1 MGIQSYSLRGF
12 KLDKAI
18 EATKDLGLEWWEAY
32 DGHIPINE
40 DFAFRSETRQLL
52 RLNGV
57 KLRTFGVMGFDQNSG
72 RSRRIFDFARAMGIE
87 TLSADPTPDAFPIL
101 EQLTEEFGI
110 NIAIHNHGPGS
121 RYDKID
127 NVTNAVRHRAKRIG
141 ACVDTG
147 HFLRSKEDPVQA
159 LKRLEGRVFGVH
171 LKDVKDATRFTLLG
185 QGDLDVSAV
194 LKELNKQRYAG
205 ILSLEYEE
213 NPQDPLPDIKQCLE
227 VVRKALA
234 QI

>member
-1 MGIQSYSLRGF
+1 MTRRRFLQTAAAAIATVPVAKIFAARQNPYGPFRMGIQSYSLRGF
-12 KLDKAI
+12 KLEKAI

-32 DGHIPINE
+32 DGHIPVND
-40 DFAFRSETRQLL
+40 DFAFRSDVRQVL
-52 RLNGV
+52 RANGV

-121 RYDKID
+121 RYDKIES
-127 NVTNAVRHRAKRIG
+127 VASAVRKRAKRIG

-147 HFLRSKEDPVQA
+147 HFLRSKE
-159 LKRLEGRVFGVH
+159 
-171 LKDVKDATRFTLLG
+171 
-185 QGDLDVSAV
+185 
-194 LKELNKQRYAG
+194 
-205 ILSLEYEE
+205 
-213 NPQDPLPDIKQCLE
+213 
-227 VVRKALA
+227 
-234 QI
+234 